1 MAAAV
6 SPFADLE
13 LIGEHALVTGAGTGI
28 GRAVALSLSRC
39 GMRLLLVGRRMDA
52 LKAVEKDLENTAEAV
67 TSLST
72 DIATDEGRAAVA
84 AAVGPRLRVLVHSA
98 GAYMYA
104 PIDAGSAPAW
114 AALDAVNLHAPILL
128 TLACRSSLKAG
139 SGNVVFVN
147 STAGLQPGPNTAY
160 SAGKHALRAAAN
172 SLRQDVNRDGILV
185 TSIFPGRTDTPMQE
199 AILAQEGRV
208 AQPGMLLR
216 PGDVAAMIVSA
227 VMLPRSAEVTE
238 IAIRPAQPL

>member
-1 MAAAV
+1 MLAREHPQL
-6 SPFADLE
+6 SCCKTYGDL
-13 LIGEHALVTGAGTGI
+13 
-28 GRAVALSLSRC
+28 LSLS
-39 GMRLLLVGRRMDA
+39 A
-52 LKAVEKDLENTAEAV
+52 
-67 TSLST
+67 

-84 AAVGPRLRVLVHSA
+84 AAVGPRLRALVHSA
-98 GAYMYA
+98 GAYMHE

-139 SGNVVFVN
+139 SGHVVFVN
-147 STAGLQPGPNTAY
+147 STAGLQPGANTAY

-199 AILAQEGRV
+199 TILAQEGRV

-216 PGDVAAMIVSA
+216 PEDVAAMIMSA
-227 VMLPRSAEVTE
+227 LTLPRSAEVTE
-238 IAIRPAQPL
+238 IVIRPAQPLPG